1 VQEDIRRNGELTPTQ
16 GLVNGGTRPGPV
28 PRYPMSP
35 ANLMGPNVGEYLA
48 ETDIDGGLVGK
59 LVESWP
65 RSDCWLMPPLPSTK
79 AR

>member
-1 VQEDIRRNGELTPTQ
+1 
-16 GLVNGGTRPGPV
+16 
-28 PRYPMSP
+28 MSP